1 MLWMPGR
8 SHQGPLP
15 PLTKAEA
22 ELRDRLRRHVERLAG
37 EIGER
42 NLLWRYEALK
52 EAALYV
58 ETALGETGLEVTRQD
73 FEVEGRTVSNLE
85 GEKTGA
91 TRPGEIV
98 VVGGHYDSVLGC
110 PGANDNGT
118 GSAAVL
124 EIARLLAGRELARTV
139 RFVGFVNEEP
149 PFFQTPMMGSVRY
162 ARRARERGE
171 TVVAM
176 LSLET
181 IGYYTGAPASQRYPF
196 PFSVFY
202 PSVGNFIGVVGD
214 LRSASLVRRV
224 VGSFRRHTAFPSEGA
239 AAPGWITGVGWS
251 DQWSFW
257 RQGYRAVM
265 VTDTAPFR
273 YAAYHTAEDTPEK
286 IDYESTAR
294 VVAGMARVVEDL
306 ASGP

>member
-15 PLTKAEA
+15 PLTAAEG
-22 ELRDRLRRHVERLAG
+22 ELRDRLRGHVERLAG

-42 NLLWRYEALK
+42 NVWRYAALT
-52 EAALYV
+52 EAALYLEGV
-58 ETALGETGLEVTRQD
+58 LGETGFPVTRQN
-73 FEVEGRTVSNLE
+73 FEVEGRRVSNLE
-85 GEKTGA
+85 VEKPGASHPGEK
-91 TRPGEIV
+91 IV

-118 GSAAVL
+118 GVAAVL
-124 EIARLLAGRELARTV
+124 EIARLLAATELDRTV
-139 RFVGFVNEEP
+139 RFVAFVNEEP
-149 PFFQTPMMGSVRY
+149 PFFQTPAMGSVRY

-171 TVVAM
+171 DIVAM

-181 IGYYTGAPASQRYPF
+181 IGYYTDAPGSQRYPF
-196 PFSVFY
+196 PFSLFY
-202 PSVGNFIGVVGD
+202 PRVGNFIGIVGD
-214 LRSASLVRRV
+214 LGSRSLVRRV
-224 VGSFRRHTAFPSEGA
+224 VGSFRRHAAFPSEGL
-239 AAPGWITGVGWS
+239 AAPGWIPGVGWS

-257 RQGYRAVM
+257 QEGYRAVM

-273 YAAYHTAEDTPEK
+273 YAAYHTAGDTLEK

-294 VVAGMARVVEDL
+294 VVAGLARVVEDL
-306 ASGP
+306 ASR

>member
-1 MLWMPGR
+1 MLWTPGR

-15 PLTKAEA
+15 PLTAAEG
-22 ELRDRLRRHVERLAG
+22 ELRDRLRGHVERLAG

-42 NLLWRYEALK
+42 NLWQYPALT
-52 EAALYV
+52 EAALYL
-58 ETALGETGLEVTRQD
+58 EAALGETGFPVTRQD

-85 GEKTGA
+85 IEK
-91 TRPGEIV
+91 PGVVRRDEIV

-118 GSAAVL
+118 GVAAVL
-124 EIARLLAGRELARTV
+124 EIARLLAGGSLDRTV
-139 RFVGFVNEEP
+139 RFVAFVNEEP
-149 PFFQTPMMGSVRY
+149 PFFQTPAMGSVRY

-171 TVVAM
+171 DLVAM

-181 IGYYTGAPASQRYPF
+181 VGYYTDAPGSQRYPF
-196 PFSVFY
+196 PFSMFY
-202 PSVGNFIGVVGD
+202 PRVGNFIGVVGD
-214 LRSASLVRRV
+214 LGSRSLVRRV
-224 VGSFRRHTAFPSEGA
+224 VGSFRRHAAFPSEGL

-257 RQGYRAVM
+257 QEGYRAVM
-265 VTDTAPFR
+265 VTDTALFR

-286 IDYESTAR
+286 IDYKSTAR
-294 VVAGMARVVEDL
+294 VVAGLARVVEDL
-306 ASGP
+306 ASG